1 MIPGDFKFRTD
12 LIFSRMQDIL
22 NNLKSKCANQE
33 KQSKAEEQSLRNDY
47 ARIKQQYKD
56 MQKKAR
62 WVHLLSSWPRKT
74 FRQSQDKPCFCVF
87 GKTLCSA
94 GCRAFWEDMVD
105 KWRWSK
111 GPGMQGTGDRQNNSR
126 AAAGS
131 GLGVSSAPLHGA
143 LRSDRT

>member
-62 WVHLLSSWPRKT
+62 
-74 FRQSQDKPCFCVF
+74 
-87 GKTLCSA
+87 
-94 GCRAFWEDMVD
+94 
-105 KWRWSK
+105 
-111 GPGMQGTGDRQNNSR
+111 
-126 AAAGS
+126 
-131 GLGVSSAPLHGA
+131 
-143 LRSDRT
+143 